1 MQPHICAIDHKRIVI
16 FQYPQADRAS
26 CNSNLVQTPV
36 IYPGLSVSSSGSSI
50 MQPVQ
55 LNLIFSG
62 AQSFSI
68 LKRIEHHATVYV
80 SRETLIIY
88 DFQYPQADRAS
99 CNKT

>member
-1 MQPHICAIDHKRIVI
+1 MQLFLSEIADWTPELSVSSNGSSIMQPHICAIDHKRIVI

-68 LKRIEHHATVYV
+68 LKRIEHHA
-80 SRETLIIY
+80 
-88 DFQYPQADRAS
+88 
-99 CNKT
+99 